1 MATDAALM
9 STHEVPTATP
19 RGTQPQAITPQQI
32 ADVERTW
39 KKVEDGGLLEAGIE
53 LFKR

>member
-1 MATDAALM
+1 MADAALM
-9 STHEVPTATP
+9 STCEVPTATP
-19 RGTQPQAITPQQI
+19 RDAQPQAITPQQT
-32 ADVERTW
+32 ADIEKTW